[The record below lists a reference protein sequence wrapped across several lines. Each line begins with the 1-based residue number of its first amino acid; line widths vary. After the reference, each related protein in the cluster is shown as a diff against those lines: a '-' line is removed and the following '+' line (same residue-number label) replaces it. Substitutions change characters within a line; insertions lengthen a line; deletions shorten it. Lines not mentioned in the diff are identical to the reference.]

1 MVTRVNGYG
10 ISDIGVAERET
21 GGTSPYRYK
30 SQLAMQDVDSRV
42 SIRHA
47 KPGDADDIAEFTQ
60 DTWEGGDYIPR
71 VFEEW
76 VESDDEAQRTFVAEM
91 ADDVVGLVQFTLVS
105 AYEAWSQG
113 MRVAPAARGKGVG
126 RALNRVGFK
135 WARERGATVARN
147 MIFSWN
153 VKGLGL
159 ARKIGFRPVA
169 SFRWTFPTADAEA
182 RVQGEVRS
190 DPAAAWSF
198 WTTSET
204 RSALSGLTLHTEES
218 WCLSEL
224 TRSQLQDRDASDA
237 LIVIQND
244 GTAGFAYRTRTVERE
259 HEGEEIP
266 HAEYGV
272 AAWRDIEAAQD
283 LYGAIARDAAA
294 VGADRCRVLVPEDPT
309 VISDSAAAR
318 VEVGDEPDF
327 VLEKDLTAE
336 LG

>member
-1 MVTRVNGYG
+1 MEN
-10 ISDIGVAERET
+10 
-21 GGTSPYRYK
+21 
-30 SQLAMQDVDSRV
+30 VDSSV

-47 KPGDADDIAEFTQ
+47 EPGDADDIAGFTQ
-60 DTWEGGDYIPR
+60 DTWDGGDYIPR

-76 VESDDEAQRTFVAEM
+76 VESDGDDQRTFVAEM
-91 ADDVVGLVQFTLVS
+91 AEDVIGLVQFTLVS
-105 AYEAWSQG
+105 DYEAWSQG

-126 RALNRVGFK
+126 AALNRTGFE
-135 WARERGATVARN
+135 WARKRGATVARN

-153 VKGLGL
+153 VMGLGL

-169 SFRWTFPTADAEA
+169 SFRWTFPEANPDAKIEGA
-182 RVQGEVRS
+182 VRS
-190 DPAAAWSF
+190 DPSAAWSF
-198 WTTSET
+198 WTTSDT

-224 TRSQLQDRDASDA
+224 TRSRLQDSDASDA

-259 HEGEEIP
+259 HDGEEIP

-272 AAWRDIEAAQD
+272 AAWRDKDAARD

-294 VGADRCRVLVPEDPT
+294 VGADRCRVLVPEDPM

-327 VLEKDLTAE
+327 VMEKDLTANP
-336 LG
+336 G